1 MTWNGNEFVS
11 VKSLFTIGAIA
22 WHPFVMYAQTFLGLA
37 DTYGKSI
44 VYNSIGS
51 RLVNYQEI
59 STQWAHGI
67 TAFVQGGR
75 TCLVLVTKKS
85 SILTAQYTSSTKY
98 VA

>member
-1 MTWNGNEFVS
+1 
-11 VKSLFTIGAIA
+11 
-22 WHPFVMYAQTFLGLA
+22 MYGQTFLGLA

-44 VYNSIGS
+44 VYQAIGS
-51 RLVNYQEI
+51 RFVKYQEI

-67 TAFVQGGR
+67 NVFAHGGH

-85 SILTAQYTSSTKY
+85 SIAQYTSSTKY

>member
-1 MTWNGNEFVS
+1 MGNEFVS

-22 WHPFVMYAQTFLGLA
+22 WHPFVMYGETFLGLA

-44 VYNSIGS
+44 VYQAIGS
-51 RLVNYQEI
+51 RFVKYQKI

-67 TAFVQGGR
+67 TAFVHGSR
-75 TCLVLVTKKS
+75 TCLVLVTKKR